1 MVVRLSPQVFRL
13 LGIAAFALLL
23 GVAFARVELVL
34 MALPA
39 LLAIFVGLAI
49 DRWPA
54 YDLSHQ
60 VSANRLFEGD
70 VLRVTITIVA
80 RSPLPLIEVLDPL
93 PRSAEL
99 VSESHHKAFSLGPG
113 QMARWTYGL
122 RCLRRSQFT
131 LGNLH
136 VRLHGRAG
144 LLIRETQHLAPT
156 PCAVYPQVIPL
167 RRAVRPPHTQVYA
180 GNYVSSA
187 LGEGIE
193 FGNIRPFAPGDRTK
207 HINWRASLRLHD
219 LYVNEYQQERNA
231 DVIVMLDTLASV
243 GSPTLNT
250 LDLCV
255 RAAASLA
262 WAYVR
267 RKDRVGLI
275 AYGGAFRW
283 VKPGVGRAH
292 FQAIL
297 NHLLEADV
305 IFSYV
310 AKDLALVP
318 KRILPPRALIVALSP
333 LVDERF
339 VKALQDLLARAFPVV
354 LLAISPID
362 VTRAVLRPA
371 AVTDLACRL
380 WALERAAQIEDL
392 RRQGIVVLEWHPEDP
407 LAMVLSATTQRRRL
421 WRVAR

>member
-1 MVVRLSPQVFRL
+1 MVVRLGPQVFRL

-23 GVAFARVELVL
+23 GVAFSRVELVL
-34 MALPA
+34 MAVPS

-49 DRWPA
+49 DRIPM
-54 YDLSHQ
+54 YDVAHQ
-60 VSANRLFEGD
+60 VSAYRLFEGD
-70 VLRVTITIVA
+70 LLRVTITIVA

-93 PRSAEL
+93 PRSVKL
-99 VSESHHKAFSLGPG
+99 VSESHHKAFSLRPG
-113 QMARWTYGL
+113 QTAQWTYVL

-144 LLIRETQHLAPT
+144 LLIRETQHLAPK

-207 HINWRASLRLHD
+207 RINWRASLRLHD

-231 DVIVMLDTLASV
+231 DVIVILDTLTSV
-243 GSPTLNT
+243 GSPALNT

-283 VKPGVGRAH
+283 VRPGVGRAH

-354 LLAISPID
+354 LLTISPVD
-362 VTRAVLRPA
+362 VTRAVSRPT
-371 AVTDLACRL
+371 AVTDIACRL

-392 RRQGIVVLEWHPEDP
+392 RRQGIVVLEWHPPETHLRWCSP
-407 LAMVLSATTQRRRL
+407 PRHSAD
-421 WRVAR
+421 VSGG